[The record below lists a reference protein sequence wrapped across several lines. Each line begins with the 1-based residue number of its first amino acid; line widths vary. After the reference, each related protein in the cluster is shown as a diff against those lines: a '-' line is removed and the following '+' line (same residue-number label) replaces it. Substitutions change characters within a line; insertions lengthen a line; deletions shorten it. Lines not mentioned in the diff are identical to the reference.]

1 MKGDDKIISKKCIQ
15 KLTKYLHFITITQEI
30 VKFLRVLRV
39 CIVLF
44 RTILFSANIMMKTDL
59 RREEKIVECCNFDL
73 ITRKEHHV
81 KLTASSYTTVTTA
94 DAAEYTVKYP

>member
-1 MKGDDKIISKKCIQ
+1 
-15 KLTKYLHFITITQEI
+15 
-30 VKFLRVLRV
+30 
-39 CIVLF
+39 
-44 RTILFSANIMMKTDL
+44 MKTDL

-81 KLTASSYTTVTTA
+81 KLMASSYTTVTTA